1 MCARV
6 EVKAWIPKTEDV
18 TRCALPVSG
27 GTRRQHAAPTHV
39 LGAGASHTLWKV
51 AKGWDLVCRVS
62 KQAAF
67 VKLCD
72 AHAHAHGFLKRER
85 G

>member
-1 MCARV
+1 VTQCACLFP
-6 EVKAWIPKTEDV
+6 A
-18 TRCALPVSG
+18 AHAGNMLP
-27 GTRRQHAAPTHV
+27 QHNV

-51 AKGWDLVCRVS
+51 AKGWGLVCRVS
-62 KQAAF
+62 KRAAF

-72 AHAHAHGFLKRER
+72 AHAHGFLKRER